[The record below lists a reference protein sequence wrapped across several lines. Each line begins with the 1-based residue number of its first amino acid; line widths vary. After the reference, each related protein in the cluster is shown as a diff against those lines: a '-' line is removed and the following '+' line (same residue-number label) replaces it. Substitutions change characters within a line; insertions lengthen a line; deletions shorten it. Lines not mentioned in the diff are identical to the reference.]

1 MTDCIALVVA
11 CGRGRRFG
19 GEVPKQYLDLA
30 GEPVLRRAVSAFL
43 AHPRIGAVRAIIHPD
58 DSDTYERAVAGL
70 SLLPPVFGGKSRQDS
85 VRAGL
90 ESLADSPP
98 STVLV
103 HDGVRPLVSAAL
115 IDRVLDA
122 LDGTDKQTGKELGG
136 AIAAL
141 PVRDTL
147 KREADGRTA
156 GTVDRAGLW
165 RAQTPQAFPFEALL
179 EAHRQAAGS
188 ALTDDAAV
196 AEQAGMAV
204 ALVPGD
210 EDNLKIT
217 TEADLK
223 QARRILFEPA
233 LIRVGQGFDAH
244 RFVAGDHVWLCG
256 VRIEHEKGLAGHS
269 DADVGLHAAT
279 DAILGA
285 LGDADI
291 GAHFPDS
298 DPKWKGV
305 SSDRFLAHAARLT
318 RERGGEIVNLDITLI
333 CEAPR
338 IARYRAAMIERISGI
353 LGIPAGRISVKASTS
368 EGMGF
373 TGRGEGIA
381 GQAIV
386 ALRLPA

>member
-1 MTDCIALVVA
+1 MMDCIALVVA

-19 GEVPKQYLDLA
+19 GEVPKQYLDLG
-30 GEPVLRRAVSAFL
+30 GEPVLRRSITTLL

-58 DSDTYERAVAGL
+58 DTSDYERAVAGL
-70 SLLPPVFGGKSRQDS
+70 ALLPPVFGGKSRQDS

-90 ESLADSPP
+90 ESIADSPP
-98 STVLV
+98 GAVLI
-103 HDGVRPLVSAAL
+103 HDGVRPLLSAAL

-122 LDGTDKQTGKELGG
+122 LDGPGKQTCG

-147 KREADGRTA
+147 KREADGQTA
-156 GTVDRAGLW
+156 GTVDRTGLW
-165 RAQTPQAFPFEALL
+165 RAQTPQAFPFNALL
-179 EAHRQAAGS
+179 NAHRATAGN
-188 ALTDDAAV
+188 AFTDDAAV

-223 QARRILFEPA
+223 QARRILLEPA
-233 LIRVGQGFDAH
+233 MIRVGQGFDAH
-244 RFVAGDHVWLCG
+244 RFIAGDHVWLCG
-256 VRIEHEKGLAGHS
+256 VRIEHGQGLAGHS

-298 DPKWKGV
+298 DPKWKGA
-305 SSDRFLAHAARLT
+305 SSDRFLAHAARLA

-338 IARYRAAMIERISGI
+338 ITQHRAAMIERIADI
-353 LGIPAGRISVKASTS
+353 LGIAAGRIGVKASTS

-373 TGRGEGIA
+373 TGRGEGIV
-381 GQAIV
+381 GQAI
-386 ALRLPA
+386 ATLRLPA